1 MKGII
6 LVGGEGKRLFPL
18 TASINKHLLPIY
30 NKPMIYYSLS
40 VLFLAKIKDIMI
52 ISSKRDIKNFKL
64 LLGNGSDFGVKF
76 NYAIQ
81 DKPNG
86 IPEAFKIGRKFIKK
100 DNVCLVLGD
109 NIFYGQYFLQSLLK
123 AKNLKDGATV
133 FTYKVSNPSDFAVI
147 EFNKNKKIS
156 KIEEKPDNPKSNN
169 VLTGLYFFD
178 HTVTKKINNI
188 SKSSRGEFEIT
199 DILNK
204 YLNEKKLKTI
214 FLGRGFAW
222 LDTGSFDNLSL
233 ASEFVKT
240 IEHQQGLMISC
251 IEEISYRNNWISK
264 KKLISLAFKYK
275 NSNYGDY
282 LIKIANEKH

>member
-178 HTVTKKINNI
+178 NTVTKKINNI

>member
-64 LLGNGSDFGVKF
+64 LLGTGSDFGVKF

-123 AKNLKDGATV
+123 AKNLKEGATV

>member
-1 MKGII
+1 
-6 LVGGEGKRLFPL
+6 
-18 TASINKHLLPIY
+18 
-30 NKPMIYYSLS
+30 
-40 VLFLAKIKDIMI
+40 MI

-64 LLGNGSDFGVKF
+64 LLGTGSDFGVKF

-86 IPEAFKIGRKFIKK
+86 IPEAFKQVESLLRRITFAWF
-100 DNVCLVLGD
+100 GD

-123 AKNLKDGATV
+123 AKNLKEGATV

-264 KKLISLAFKYK
+264 KINIF
-275 NSNYGDY
+275 GF
-282 LIKIANEKH
+282 